1 MKKLKQTLLLAS
13 ALILA
18 AALTGCGREDG
29 KQKGTLNTATSGDAA
44 GESDSSGDMSIDEY
58 IETYASDVTLGKYKG
73 IEYEYSVAEVTDE
86 QVQEEVQKFV
96 SSCASYEEDHE
107 SKAKIG
113 DTVNIDFV
121 GSVDGV
127 EFEGGNT
134 NGSGYDVTLGSH
146 GLIDDFED
154 QIVGHV
160 PGETFDVKVT
170 FPEDYGQDNL
180 NGREAVFE
188 TTLNYIQIEIEA
200 EYNDELVA
208 ANTSYSNVADYEKS
222 IYDSIAETN
231 EARALASAQ
240 NFVMTSVMNN
250 ATIDSIPEDEVLA
263 LTNQII
269 SAIKTEAEGY
279 NLDYE
284 TYVYYYYAFDDPDAF
299 YDYVVS
305 VCEETVKEKKIV
317 CAVAKTENITVTAEE
332 VEAYVA
338 KLAEDN
344 GVTEDAIREYYE
356 GEDLM
361 YYALAE
367 KVMNFLME
375 NGVVTDAEE

>member
-44 GESDSSGDMSIDEY
+44 GESDGSGDMSIDEY

>member
-44 GESDSSGDMSIDEY
+44 GESDGSGDMSIDEY

-231 EARALASAQ
+231 EAKALASAQ